1 MNKEMDWRGAF
12 SLINWI
18 GVSIVCIAILLG
30 YSSWRSD
37 VQLTAYAQNIIREKS
52 EGNRLMWKG
61 MLPEQVYDKTVVFD
75 IRYTDADEKI
85 MLSLAEQ
92 INEMFMDTDIMVYFV
107 NDAIREH
114 KDIMALIERSEA
126 DLFIALS
133 VGADKKNSETFG
145 TKCFYNDVF
154 FIPEY
159 GNVQLADAL
168 LHRVVEGISGKA
180 LGIFPSEQ
188 KSILREITIPA
199 TEMVVGYQT
208 NEAEGSL
215 LLKEGYREQIAKGIK
230 NAVEA
235 YYAGE

>member
-18 GVSIVCIAILLG
+18 GVAIVCIAILLG
-30 YSSWRSD
+30 YSFWRSD

-133 VGADKKNSETFG
+133 VGVDKKNSETFG